1 MTDKITEGRAKAI
14 TDSLEAA
21 GVKPSKCSQEPMC
34 PALHSA
40 LHSIADDLA
49 LTKAEVK
56 LCKQRIR
63 SLEHTRSARQLRELK
78 AKG

>member
-34 PALHSA
+34 PALHTA
-40 LHSIADDLA
+40 LHDVSDLA
-49 LTKAEVK
+49 TRVNVLAVIVAKQGEEIKK
-56 LCKQRIR
+56 L
-63 SLEHTRSARQLRELK
+63 
-78 AKG
+78 KGKR